1 MRSISRVTMLRRAVA
16 GGVLAS
22 LLLLVVPAAFAN
34 KDKSK
39 DKDKKNAKPPA
50 ARVVAH
56 LPLEGSVPR
65 QMFLQAQGGKQYLY
79 IDQGAKEGYT
89 VVDVSKP
96 SQPAVVKHV
105 DAGKLRAVGS
115 GLVITETPEG
125 DASKTVAKSHPP
137 TESVK
142 VMDTSDPA
150 NPKTVQTFT
159 GVTSILQDNGR
170 NLIYLTNNEGL
181 WVVSNPP
188 ERVMQPEHRKPPC
201 TSESAI
207 QAMPPDCE

>member
-1 MRSISRVTMLRRAVA
+1 MKFTSERTFQRRVTGIAL
-16 GGVLAS
+16 LALS
-22 LLLLVVPAAFAN
+22 LLLVPGALAK

-39 DKDKKNAKPPA
+39 DKQPKAPT

-56 LPLEGSVPR
+56 LPLEGSVAR

-79 IDQGAKEGYT
+79 VDQGAKEGYT
-89 VVDVSKP
+89 VVDVTKP
-96 SQPAVVKHV
+96 SQPTVVKHV
-105 DAGKLRAVGS
+105 DSGKLRVVGS
-115 GLVITETPEG
+115 GLAITETPEG
-125 DASKTVAKSHPP
+125 ENNSKTVAKSHPP

-142 VMDTSDPA
+142 VLDTSDPA
-150 NPKTVQTFT
+150 NPKTVQTFN

-170 NLIYLTNNEGL
+170 NLVYLTNDEGL
-181 WVVSNPP
+181 WVLSNPP
-188 ERVMQPEHRKPPC
+188 ERVMQPERRKAPC

>member
-1 MRSISRVTMLRRAVA
+1 MKFMSEGKFHRRAAAA
-16 GGVLAS
+16 GLLALS
-22 LLLLVVPAAFAN
+22 LLLVPGALAK
-34 KDKSK
+34 KDKNKTK
-39 DKDKKNAKPPA
+39 DQPTSPT
-50 ARVVAH
+50 ARVIAH
-56 LPLEGSVPR
+56 LPLEGPVAR

-79 IDQGAKEGYT
+79 VDQGAKQGYT

-96 SQPAVVKHV
+96 SQPTVVKHV
-105 DAGKLRAVGS
+105 DSGKLRVVGS
-115 GLVITETPEG
+115 GLAITETPEG
-125 DASKTVAKSHPP
+125 DTSKTVAKSHPP

-142 VMDTSDPA
+142 VLDTSDPA
-150 NPKTVQTFT
+150 NPRTIQTFA

-170 NLIYLTNNEGL
+170 NLVYLTNDEGL
-181 WVVSNPP
+181 WVLSNPP